1 MSAGGLLTE
10 RRVLVPL
17 EARSLQEA
25 VQQLVDACVADG
37 VVSDLARLQTVVAE
51 SSPEDTLAVGADFF
65 LPHFRTDAVSGV
77 TVALGIAP
85 KPIPRE
91 PKARREARGVLL
103 VVAPLREAA
112 GYLQAIAAFAR
123 VLSDDEAR
131 KAIFAATRPSDVL
144 AVPALRD
151 LVIEGP
157 LRVAD
162 IMTTPVVTVSPGTSL
177 AEAAALM
184 VRRNLEALP
193 VVGERGEV
201 LGLVS
206 HGELLKYLVP
216 SYIQRLTTGKVMA
229 ARKVEGRVITNP
241 RELPVKEAM
250 LRNVICMDEHQ
261 PVAEAAALMAN
272 KDLER
277 IPIVKDGALVGMLV
291 RSELVRKVI
300 GAGSVA

>member
-1 MSAGGLLTE
+1 
-10 RRVLVPL
+10 
-17 EARSLQEA
+17 
-25 VQQLVDACVADG
+25 
-37 VVSDLARLQTVVAE
+37 
-51 SSPEDTLAVGADFF
+51 
-65 LPHFRTDAVSGV
+65 V
-77 TVALGIAP
+77 T
-85 KPIPRE
+85 
-91 PKARREARGVLL
+91 
-103 VVAPLREAA
+103 
-112 GYLQAIAAFAR
+112 
-123 VLSDDEAR
+123 
-131 KAIFAATRPSDVL
+131 
-144 AVPALRD
+144 
-151 LVIEGP
+151 
-157 LRVAD
+157 
-162 IMTTPVVTVSPGTSL
+162 PGTTL

-229 ARKVEGRVITNP
+229 ARKVEGRVITDA
-241 RELPVKEAM
+241 RELPVREAM

-277 IPIVKDGALVGMLV
+277 IPIVKDGTLVGILV

-300 GAGSVA
+300 GAGLGAGSKE